1 MSEEKNEYQAE
12 GSAAMPDGIGTESR
26 VVPSGASADLSARI
40 TALEAAISE
49 KDIAWPKLKRR
60 WHPRLPILPNLKPRM
75 KQPSLP
81 IKKLARSFIF
91 CMEASTSAMVL
102 PVISSARKAGWN

>member
-12 GSAAMPDGIGTESR
+12 GSAAGPDGIGTESR

-49 KDIAWPKLKRR
+49 KDIALAEAKKVLESQASDFTELKTS
-60 WHPRLPILPNLKPRM
+60 HEAAVTAY
-75 KQPSLP
+75 
-81 IKKLARSFIF
+81 KKLA
-91 CMEASTSAMVL
+91 V
-102 PVISSARKAGWN
+102 SSNPLF